1 MVLVGNKTAHNIS
14 ACTSSHPLKNRFLK
28 NKTVALLS
36 TFIDLSAWI
45 AYHCDSLTSNNCA
58 SMPSAISKIHL
69 VSVLAKRGTRAI
81 FWTAASPKSSWQ
93 MSLAVGRIN
102 SSPTLLSSSVWLAT
116 KNDAFSADTF
126 DEVVAFNNCFCSSCS
141 HFFSFEKLQKLVL
154 QCRGLGFYV
163 GNQFWRFHGFNVYL
177 VPTSYAEWVGESEPP
192 IAMNL

>member
-36 TFIDLSAWI
+36 TFIDLSTWI
-45 AYHCDSLTSNNCA
+45 AYHRDSLTSNNYA
-58 SMPSAISKIHL
+58 SMPSAISSLRL
-69 VSVLAKRGTRAI
+69 VIVLAERRTRTT
-81 FWTAASPKSSWQ
+81 FWTAASPESSWQ
-93 MSLAVGRIN
+93 MSLVVSRIN
-102 SSPTLLSSSVWLAT
+102 YSPALLSSSVWLAT

-163 GNQFWRFHGFNVYL
+163 GNQFWSFHGFNVYL